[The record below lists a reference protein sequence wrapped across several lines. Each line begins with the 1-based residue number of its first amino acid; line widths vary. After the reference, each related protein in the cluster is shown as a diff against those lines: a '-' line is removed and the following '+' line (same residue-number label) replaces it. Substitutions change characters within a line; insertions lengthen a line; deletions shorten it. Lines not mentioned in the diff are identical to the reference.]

1 MAAIPPH
8 AFEERSEPNLTK
20 GITIYLARLMYDGF
34 LWNFEGN
41 EFVLLN
47 GRGFRNWLK
56 IESRISER
64 LLMQLKVTRDHNLPV
79 TYLDVR
85 NYGNVDVPPEP
96 DADYV
101 PRDDTF
107 IRLQIDYT
115 F

>member
-1 MAAIPPH
+1 M
-8 AFEERSEPNLTK
+8 
-20 GITIYLARLMYDGF
+20 MYDGF
-34 LWNFEGN
+34 FWNFEGN
-41 EFVLLN
+41 EFVLLT

-56 IESRISER
+56 IQSRISER

-85 NYGNVDVPPEP
+85 DYDNETFGNEP
-96 DADYV
+96 DANYV
-101 PRDDTF
+101 PKDDTL